1 MSRVTLLDDATR
13 PKAPKIK
20 GITPEQRQ
28 LGKRLALFHRH
39 HLQQLHAVIRVMQR
53 VEAGEDSL
61 ARLGREITGMQMASN
76 YRHFGNLCGQ
86 ECQVLTFHHSI
97 EDQHIFP
104 LLQEGGSAGLKK
116 VIDRLLEEHLV
127 IHQALNALEAGAV
140 AAVRKPGPETFAPLK
155 AMLLHL
161 EKLVKSHFGY
171 EESELEEALGHFGIE
186 I

>member
-1 MSRVTLLDDATR
+1 MGSVTLLDDATR

-39 HLQQLHAVIRVMQR
+39 HLQQLHAVIHVMQR
-53 VEAGEDSL
+53 VEAGEDAL
-61 ARLGREITGMQMASN
+61 ARLGSEISDMQMASN

-104 LLQEGGSAGLKK
+104 LLQESGSNGLKK
-116 VIDRLLEEHLV
+116 VIERLREEHLV
-127 IHQALNALEAGAV
+127 IHRALDALEAGAV
-140 AAVRKPGPETFAPLK
+140 AAIRKPGTETFAPLK
-155 AMLLHL
+155 AMLLQL

-171 EESELEEALGHFGIE
+171 EETELEEALGHFGIE